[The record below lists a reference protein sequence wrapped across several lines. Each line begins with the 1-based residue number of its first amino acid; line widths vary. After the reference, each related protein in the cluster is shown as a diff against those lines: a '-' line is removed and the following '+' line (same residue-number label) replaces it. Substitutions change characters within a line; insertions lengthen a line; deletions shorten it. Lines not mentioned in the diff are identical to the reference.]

1 MEKITTL
8 QDRYETTGTKVFHAI
23 NTVFI
28 ILVSLLSLFPFIHIV
43 AKSFSS
49 GKAIMSNQV
58 LLWPVEFQL
67 DSYTSVFKDAN
78 MTNSFGF
85 TIILTLLYTVICMAM
100 TILAAYPMSKSY
112 LPGKKVLMTFII
124 ITMYFNAGTIPNYMV
139 VKNLHLLD
147 TIWSLILPGMI
158 SAYNMIILRTFFTS
172 ISPSMLEA
180 ASLDGCSDF
189 RALTTIV
196 LPLSLPILATLS
208 LFYAVGRWNGFS
220 DALYYINDQNLYP
233 LQLKLREIILSDR
246 MSDIASL
253 EASQMQKLVPDGV
266 KAASIVFATVPIL
279 IPYPF
284 LQKFFISGVMIGAV
298 KE

>member
-1 MEKITTL
+1 MQKVTTI
-8 QDRYETTGTKVFHAI
+8 QDRYETTGTKIFHAVNI
-23 NTVFI
+23 VII

-49 GKAIMSNQV
+49 GKAIMANQV
-58 LLWPVEFQL
+58 LLWPVEFQI
-67 DSYTSVFKDAN
+67 DSYTSVFRDAN
-78 MTNSFGF
+78 MTNSFVF
-85 TIILTLLYTVICMAM
+85 TILLTILYTVICMAM
-100 TILAAYPMSKSY
+100 TILAAYPMSRKY
-112 LPGKKVLMTFII
+112 LPGRKVLMTLII

-158 SAYNMIILRTFFTS
+158 SAYNLIILRTFFTS

-189 RALTTIV
+189 RALTSIV
-196 LPLSLPILATLS
+196 LPLSLPIIATLS

-246 MSDIASL
+246 MTDIASL
-253 EASQMQKLVPDGV
+253 EANQMQKLVPDGV